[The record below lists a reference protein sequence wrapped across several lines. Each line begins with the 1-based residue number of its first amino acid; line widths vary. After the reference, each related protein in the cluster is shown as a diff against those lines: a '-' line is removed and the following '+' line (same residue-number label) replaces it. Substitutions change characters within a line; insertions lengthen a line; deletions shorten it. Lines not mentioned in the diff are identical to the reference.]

1 MLAIRTAKSQN
12 EFVTKALGWNR
23 AWVMT
28 PKIPNSDQ
36 TIDILVELRIDQH
49 GQVEAI
55 SEHLALPKNTGP
67 PRSPIYSSDS

>member
-12 EFVTKALGWNR
+12 EFATTAFDVNR
-23 AWVMT
+23 VWVMT
-28 PKIPNSDQ
+28 PEIRNPDQKIY
-36 TIDILVELRIDQH
+36 ILLELRIDHQ

-67 PRSPIYSSDS
+67 PRSLIYSSDS